1 MNRLLI
7 FVAFFAVLCSAC
19 SVPARIDATT
29 DDKFEQSLDRVRA
42 SLPEDRRQT
51 FDASLST
58 ISTIVE
64 SGIDFTDVGV
74 GVASMQ
80 AAIKRA
86 LNGKTGEEVIAY
98 ANDLESGRQHVPLA
112 ASEDHDKTGN
122 GQRPPLVVGDSVD
135 MSGNSFGRSVSA
147 QFGEPELRRLY
158 SQLNGPAVKARLQSY
173 VCQNPLPSFTV
184 TVVLWY
190 EGPYQERQ
198 VRMQMTPPLYR
209 DDGQVENGMGYLFEK
224 TVKALDK
231 GPPIDYGYR
240 KPLDGAAIT
249 PTPFDLYH
257 EPERADCGSF
267 GSPKQ

>member
-29 DDKFEQSLDRVRA
+29 DDKFEQSLDHVRA

-74 GVASMQ
+74 GVESMR
-80 AAIKRA
+80 AAVRRA
-86 LNGKTGEEVIAY
+86 LNGKTGEEIIAY
-98 ANDLESGRQHVPLA
+98 AEDLKRGAQHVPQVA
-112 ASEDHDKTGN
+112 TSNHNATDDS
-122 GQRPPLVVGDSVD
+122 QRPPLVVGDSVD
-135 MSGNSFGRSVSA
+135 MSGNSFGCSVSA
-147 QFGEPELRRLY
+147 KFGETELRRLHAV
-158 SQLNGPAVKARLQSY
+158 LNGPTAKTKLQSY
-173 VCQNPLPSFTV
+173 VCRSPVPAFKI

-198 VRMQMTPPLYR
+198 VRMQMTPPLYKA
-209 DDGQVENGMGYLFEK
+209 DAQIEAGIGYLFEHSIN
-224 TVKALDK
+224 TLDT
-231 GPPIDYGYR
+231 GPPIDYGYHR
-240 KPLDGAAIT
+240 PLDGSPIT
-249 PTPFDLYH
+249 PAHFDGYP
-257 EPERADCGSF
+257 EPKVANCG
-267 GSPKQ
+267 PTDAQAQ